1 MEWFNIELLRPA
13 IAAGVLVLLWTAES
27 MAPMFSGR
35 KRRTPHAARNLALG
49 VLNAAV
55 MGLVFATALLVV
67 SEWSQRHGVGFLR
80 LVDMPAWAH
89 WLAALVLFDFWQYIW
104 HRMNHAVPLLWRMHS
119 VHHSDPELDVSS
131 GVRFHTGEIA
141 LSAVSRLAVLPL
153 MGMTIEQLAVYEL
166 IVMPIVLFHHSNI
179 RISPRVDRLL
189 RIVIVTPRMHW
200 VHHSRYRPETDS
212 NFASGLSVWD
222 RLLGTFRLRKDPLGI
237 RLGLDGFDEAR
248 SMTLLGMLKSP
259 LQRTPR
265 GWTGDDGGEGPDR
278 SPAPGHGPVR
288 SPSS

>member
-27 MAPMFSGR
+27 IAPMFTGR
-35 KRRTPHAARNLALG
+35 GRRTSHAARNLALG
-49 VLNAAV
+49 ALNAAV
-55 MGLVFATALLVV
+55 MALLFATAILVV
-67 SEWSQRHGVGFLR
+67 SEWAQGQGFGLLR
-80 LVDMPAWAH
+80 LIDMPSWLH
-89 WLAALVLFDFWQYIW
+89 WGAALILFDLWQYIW
-104 HRMNHAVPLLWRMHS
+104 HRLNHRVPLLWRMHA

-141 LSAVSRLAVLPL
+141 LSALCRLAVLPAF
-153 MGMTIEQLAVYEL
+153 GMTIEQLAVYEL
-166 IVMPIVLFHHSNI
+166 IVIPIVLFHHSNI

-189 RIVIVTPRMHW
+189 RTVIVTPRMHW
-200 VHHSRYRPETDS
+200 VHHSRYQPETDS

-222 RLLGTFRLRKDPLGI
+222 RLLGTFRLRRDPSSI
-237 RLGLDGFDEAR
+237 RLGLDGFDEVR

-265 GWTGDDGGEGPDR
+265 GRKADDSDEGSDR
-278 SPAPGHGPVR
+278 
-288 SPSS
+288 